1 MDSMIR
7 PSYRIKTLL
16 TSAAIC
22 VLAAAVVFVLHSLN
36 ATPAAAQALPCTQV
50 LDVRDI
56 PSPKIL
62 TFDNLPDGTPLN
74 TQYQTGYGVF
84 FPNQNP
90 PPMIHAV
97 SVNETDTAKTPPN
110 VVRNTVPVGVPK
122 APLLIGFTFPRTY
135 VGMYLGNGMLDTGG
149 LVTAVFTAMDAS
161 GAPICSFRIPNVSQ
175 AHNTFAG
182 VYDAM
187 GRIATISIDYGVP
200 TQAESMD
207 NLYLTPGFNSSGR
220 KPLPRWTP
228 LPTPQPTQGPAP
240 TATPVLPAFPLQY
253 YNVPKNPILFTI
265 KPDFSIFNI
274 EITQGIQCFN
284 GQPSGCSDD
293 SLPLVLNKSTVA
305 RIYIHANDVHSFY
318 NNVPVRLHI
327 LAYGKEYLVDATG
340 KSTSSINQAAH
351 DSADI
356 YFSAYGSD
364 TTIQFWAEVDP
375 NHIYN
380 SSYSNPRYPIVGN
393 IVMSFSNRRTM
404 MVGGQRLN
412 YHPSGYTG
420 TNLAG
425 GWAVNGGAA
434 QWWNQ
439 VLPLG
444 DNAINYFVRSG
455 YLDWTTNLGTGD
467 GQHALIQALNFL
479 WIQENALSWWFG
491 TGPFTGARH
500 IYGWAPAQGYSG
512 GHADMPIYPHAGG
525 LGVVGIGSDAPG
537 TSTDNP
543 GSGALIF
550 GHELTHDYN
559 IKHTN
564 TPDACG
570 SNDSSSSFPYPNS
583 SIQAFG
589 FNTITG
595 KIYDPALTHDLMSY
609 CPSGGSKQGWI
620 APYTWNT
627 MFGSLTPFA
636 SLAIPVKGPVQGNTV
651 PAGTLVQTAFTQSLV
666 VNATL
671 DNPNGN
677 PTVTGHFGQLERITS
692 GLAYTVA
699 SGLYAI
705 EERDG
710 NGALLFS
717 QSFNVDFTSEYNS
730 KGGALPPP
738 PFPATATG
746 AETISF
752 VMPFADGTRT
762 INLVYNPVQQ
772 PQQILDTRAVS
783 LNAPQVTITS
793 PIDAVDW
800 PAKTTQVLTWTG
812 TSLDKLPLTY
822 SVFYS
827 NDGGMGWVILASG
840 LTTPSFNVIVDA
852 MAGGSDVRFRV
863 VASDGVNTGFDETPA
878 TITIPNHPP
887 VPIIS
892 DPVGGSIHLP
902 GDLVVF
908 TGAASD
914 MEDGTLPPAALVWS
928 DDVQGGLGIGPT
940 VPINSLLPGKHTIT
954 LTATDSYGA
963 SSSTSVSILVAYP
976 VYMPTIKK

>member
-1 MDSMIR
+1 MDSTIH
-7 PSYRIKTLL
+7 PSYRMKTLL
-16 TSAAIC
+16 TPAAIIILT
-22 VLAAAVVFVLHSLN
+22 VTAIIVLHSLN
-36 ATPAAAQALPCTQV
+36 AAPASAQALPCTQI

-56 PSPKIL
+56 PSPKII
-62 TFDNLPDGTPLN
+62 TFDDLPDATPLN
-74 TQYQTGYGVF
+74 TQYEASYGVN

-90 PPMIHAV
+90 APTIHAV
-97 SVNETDTAKTPPN
+97 SAAESDTPKTPPN
-110 VVRNTVPVGVPK
+110 VARNTVMAGVPK
-122 APLLIGFTFPRTY
+122 TPLVIGFTFPRTY
-135 VGMYLGNGMLDTGG
+135 VGMYLGNGMLVTGG
-149 LVTAVFTAMDAS
+149 LATAVVNVMDSS
-161 GAPICSFRIPNVSQ
+161 GAQICTFRIPNVSV
-175 AHNTFAG
+175 AHDTFAG
-182 VYDAM
+182 VYDSL
-187 GRIATISIDYGVP
+187 GRIASISIDYG
-200 TQAESMD
+200 QSLIAESID
-207 NLYLTPGFNSSGR
+207 NLYLAPGFNNTAR

-228 LPTPQPTQGPAP
+228 LPTLAPTQGPAP
-240 TATPVLPAFPLQY
+240 TATPALPAFALLANHPPVNQIPL
-253 YNVPKNPILFTI
+253 LI

-284 GQPSGCSDD
+284 GAPSGCSDD

-305 RIYIHANDVHSFY
+305 RVYIRANNSY
-318 NNVPVRLHI
+318 SYYSNIPVRLHI
-327 LAYGKEYLVDATG
+327 LAYGKEYIVDATG

-351 DSADI
+351 DSAEF

-364 TTIQFWAEVDP
+364 TTIGFWAEVDP

-380 SSYSNPRYPIVGN
+380 TSYANWRYPSSGSIPVP
-393 IVMSFSNRRTM
+393 FYNRRAMT
-404 MVGGQRLN
+404 VGGQRLY
-412 YHPSGYTG
+412 YHPTGYTG
-420 TNLAG
+420 SQYAG

-455 YLDWTTNLGTGD
+455 YLDWTTNLSSAD
-467 GQHALIQALNFL
+467 AQHALIGTLNWL
-479 WIQENALSWWFG
+479 WIQENAFSWIFG
-491 TGPFTGARH
+491 AGPFTGARH

-537 TSTDNP
+537 TDTDNP

-559 IKHTN
+559 VMHTN

-570 SNDSSSSFPYPNS
+570 SNDSNSTFPYPNS

-595 KIYDPALTHDLMSY
+595 KIYNPSLTHDLMSY

-620 APYTWNT
+620 SPFTWQT
-627 MFGSLTPFA
+627 MFNSLTPFA
-636 SLAIPVKGPVQGNTV
+636 SLTTPVKGPIQGNTT
-651 PAGTLVQTAFTQSLV
+651 PPGTLVQTTFTQSLV

-671 DNPNGN
+671 DNPGSN

-699 SGLYAI
+699 SGLYAV

-710 NGALLFS
+710 TGALLLS
-717 QSFNVDFTSEYNS
+717 QTFNVDFTSEYNQ

-738 PFPATATG
+738 PFPAGATKSQN
-746 AETISF
+746 ISF

-762 INLVYNPVQQ
+762 IVLVYNGGQQ
-772 PQQILDTRAVS
+772 QQVLDTRPVS
-783 LNAPQVTITS
+783 LNAPQVKITS
-793 PIDAVDW
+793 PTTPVDW
-800 PAKTTQVLTWTG
+800 PAKSTQALTWTG
-812 TSLDKLPLTY
+812 TSLDNLPLTY
-822 SVFYS
+822 SVFFS
-827 NDGGMGWVILASG
+827 NDGGKGWVILASD
-840 LTTPSFNVIVDA
+840 LTSTTYSVIVDA

-863 VASDGVNTGFDETPA
+863 VATDGVNTGFDETPA

-892 DPVGGSIHLP
+892 DPVSKSIHIP
-902 GDLVVF
+902 GDLIVF
-908 TGAASD
+908 TGSASD

-928 DDVQGGLGIGPT
+928 DNVQGGLGIGPT
-940 VPINSLLPGKHTIT
+940 VPINNLNPGSHTIT
-954 LTATDSYGA
+954 LTATDSYGI
-963 SSSTSVSILVAYP
+963 SSTTNVSIFVGYP
-976 VYMPTIKK
+976 VYAPVIKK